1 MPLPKI
7 ETPKYDTKL
16 PLSGTKVKYRP
27 YLVREHKVLLQ
38 AIEMGDSTQVTN
50 AVEDILKACT
60 FEELDIYDLP
70 VADVEFMVLKIREK
84 SVGEVIDMV
93 YKCNNEVEEDNQT
106 KPCNTKIPIQVN
118 IGGLGVDVPEVK
130 NKIMLT
136 DKIGVTLRHVKY
148 GAWKAASELENQ
160 VDREDALILACIE
173 SVFDEDQV
181 YSRNDFTDDEL
192 SVFLGGLENTDFD
205 EIREYAKKVP
215 IISMDVPVGCGKC
228 KYKEVIT
235 LRGLKDFLV

>member
-16 PLSGTKVKYRP
+16 PLSGMKVKYRP

-60 FEELDIYDLP
+60 FGEIDIYDLP

-93 YKCNNEVEEDNQT
+93 YKCNNDVENDGKTES
-106 KPCNTKIPIQVN
+106 CNTKIPIQVN
-118 IGGLGVDVPEVK
+118 VSGVGVEKPEVK
-130 NKIMLT
+130 EKIMLT
-136 DKIGVTLRHVKY
+136 ETIGVTLHHVKY
-148 GAWKAASELENQ
+148 GAWKEASEHQNQ
-160 VDREDALILACIE
+160 VDREDALILACID

-192 SVFLGGLENTDFD
+192 SVFLGGLENTDFE

-215 IISMDVPVGCGKC
+215 IVSMDIPVGCGKC